1 MASNILLELKSVS
14 KTIGGRR
21 ILKDISFSFESGR
34 RYLLLGANGSGKTTL
49 FKVMAGLWRPTSGDV
64 YYEGLNIGDL
74 NGAYSQEIGFL
85 SHELGMYEELTG
97 FQNLKFFAEL
107 YGVPQP
113 KARALEFLELFGLR
127 FFAHEKVKSYSRGMK
142 QRLVIAKAL
151 LHTPKILL
159 FDEPFAGLDL
169 RGIDLVI
176 KQIAS
181 TRPSDS
187 LLILSSHDPDLG
199 WQVAEEFLYLE
210 RGVLVSHGNQ
220 AQYTTHAIEQRLTR
234 ARDVGV
240 Y

>member
-1 MASNILLELKSVS
+1 MASGILELKSVS
-14 KTIGGRR
+14 KVIGGRR
-21 ILKDISFSFESGR
+21 IIKNFSFSFELSK

-49 FKVMAGLWRPTSGDV
+49 FKVMAGLWRPTSGAV
-64 YYEGLNIGDL
+64 CYEGQNIADL
-74 NGAYSQEIGFL
+74 NSSYTKELGFL

-107 YGVPQP
+107 YGVLQP
-113 KARALEFLELFGLR
+113 RARALELLELFGLR

-151 LHTPKILL
+151 LHNPKILL

-169 RGIDLVI
+169 RGTELLIEFI
-176 KQIAS
+176 S
-181 TRPSDS
+181 TTLPSDG
-187 LLILSSHDPDLG
+187 LLILSSHDPELG

-210 RGVLVSHGNQ
+210 RGVLLSYGDRARYA
-220 AQYTTHAIEQRLTR
+220 AQAIEQRLTS
-234 ARDVGV
+234 AKDVGV

>member
-1 MASNILLELKSVS
+1 MTSSILELKNVS
-14 KTIGGRR
+14 KAIGGRR
-21 ILKDISFSFESGR
+21 ILKSFTFSFEPGR

-49 FKVMAGLWRPTSGDV
+49 CKVMAGLWRPTSGTV
-64 YYEGLNIGDL
+64 CYQGQNIADL
-74 NGAYSQEIGFL
+74 NGSYTKEIGFL

-113 KARALEFLELFGLR
+113 GARAFELLELFGLQ

-151 LHTPKILL
+151 LHSPKILL

-169 RGIDLVI
+169 QGTELLMELIPLVL
-176 KQIAS
+176 
-181 TRPSDS
+181 PSDG
-187 LLILSSHDPDLG
+187 LLILSSHDLALG
-199 WQVAEEFLYLE
+199 WRAADAFLYLE
-210 RGVLVSHGNQ
+210 RGVLLAYGDQ
-220 AQYTTHAIEQRLTR
+220 ARYAGERIEQRLTS
-234 ARDVGV
+234 AKEVGV